1 MANTKLT
8 KRKEEGD
15 AQPDESGSDADS
27 ELPQNQGNGDLVDD
41 PYDLSHVHDK
51 CDSLMAK
58 LKALNQAAVNLP
70 TASVVNTSPFVSP
83 IITPIHPDMSTKVQ
97 TEKSEEVA
105 TDAVSD
111 ELTNYLTGGLVLTNP
126 VVVENLGETQNNGE
140 NEAVKPKETVVIDR
154 VGIRQPLKSIG
165 DMLNEIVPDKGK
177 NKKKD
182 DHIQESNIIVSTPVF
197 DQCVSDFSMKQK
209 KTPTFKELEQIDKKQ
224 KGTGRGG
231 GRPVS
236 PMGPAPGSGRGRGK
250 PPTLKKK
257 VPGKEQSSR
266 KYDPFSALA
275 NATKKSAKAAKRK
288 RPLDDEE
295 YQKSAGKAPR
305 KLIPAKLAKK
315 SKTSTGAIKKPH
327 RYRPGTVA
335 LRQIRK
341 FQKSTELLCRK
352 LCVARLVREITQN
365 FKMGLRF
372 QASALLA
379 IQEAMEAWLVRL
391 MEDMN
396 LCVIHAKRVTI
407 QPRDLKLVC
416 RIRVNNGV
424 DMFLDPNW
432 S

>member
-15 AQPDESGSDADS
+15 AQPDGSGSDSDS

-41 PYDLSHVHDK
+41 AYDLSYVHDK

-83 IITPIHPDMSTKVQ
+83 IITPIHPDMSTKVH
-97 TEKSEEVA
+97 EKSEEVA

-126 VVVENLGETQNNGE
+126 VVVENLGEIQNNGE
-140 NEAVKPKETVVIDR
+140 NEAVKPKEVVVIDR

-165 DMLNEIVPDKGK
+165 DMLNEIIPDKGK
-177 NKKKD
+177 KKKD
-182 DHIQESNIIVSTPVF
+182 DHIQESNIMVSTPVF

-209 KTPTFKELEQIDKKQ
+209 KTPTFKELEQGEKKQ

-236 PMGPAPGSGRGRGK
+236 PVGPAPGSGRGRGK

-257 VPGKEQSSR
+257 VPGKGQSSR
-266 KYDPFSALA
+266 KYDAFSALA
-275 NATKKSAKAAKRK
+275 KATEKSAKAAKRK
-288 RPLDDEE
+288 RPEDEE
-295 YQKSAGKAPR
+295 EKEAGKAPR
-305 KLIPAKLAKK
+305 KLIPAKLARKN
-315 SKTSTGAIKKPH
+315 KTSTGAIKKPH

-341 FQKSTELLCRK
+341 FQRSTELLCRK
-352 LCVARLVREITQN
+352 LCVARLIREITQN
-365 FKMGLRF
+365 FRMGLRF

-396 LCVIHAKRVTI
+396 LCAIHAKRVTV
-407 QPRDLKLVC
+407 QPRDLKLVR

-432 S
+432 G

>member
-15 AQPDESGSDADS
+15 AQPDESGSDSDS

-41 PYDLSHVHDK
+41 SYDLSHVHDK

-70 TASVVNTSPFVSP
+70 TASVVSTSPFVSP

-126 VVVENLGETQNNGE
+126 VVVENLGEIQNNGE

-154 VGIRQPLKSIG
+154 AGIRQPLKSIG

-209 KTPTFKELEQIDKKQ
+209 KTPTFKELEQNEKKQ

-236 PMGPAPGSGRGRGK
+236 PTGPAPGSGRGRGK
-250 PPTLKKK
+250 PPTPKKK

-275 NATKKSAKAAKRK
+275 TATKQSAKAAKRK
-288 RPLDDEE
+288 RPVDDEE
-295 YQKSAGKAPR
+295 YQKGAAKAPR
-305 KLIPAKLAKK
+305 KPIPAKPAKK

-335 LRQIRK
+335 L
-341 FQKSTELLCRK
+341 
-352 LCVARLVREITQN
+352 
-365 FKMGLRF
+365 
-372 QASALLA
+372 
-379 IQEAMEAWLVRL
+379 
-391 MEDMN
+391 
-396 LCVIHAKRVTI
+396 
-407 QPRDLKLVC
+407 
-416 RIRVNNGV
+416 
-424 DMFLDPNW
+424 
-432 S
+432 

>member
-1 MANTKLT
+1 MYHLC
-8 KRKEEGD
+8 GWVL
-15 AQPDESGSDADS
+15 DS
-27 ELPQNQGNGDLVDD
+27 NVGQNQGNGDLVD
-41 PYDLSHVHDK
+41 DLSHVHDK
-51 CDSLMAK
+51 CDSLMVK

-83 IITPIHPDMSTKVQ
+83 IITPIHPDRSTKVH
-97 TEKSEEVA
+97 EKSEEVA

-165 DMLNEIVPDKGK
+165 DMLNEIVPDKDK

-209 KTPTFKELEQIDKKQ
+209 KTPTFKELEQSEKKQ

-236 PMGPAPGSGRGRGK
+236 PKGPAPGSGRGRGK

-257 VPGKEQSSR
+257 VPGKGQSSR

-275 NATKKSAKAAKRK
+275 KATEKSAKAAKRK
-288 RPLDDEE
+288 RPVDEEE
-295 YQKSAGKAPR
+295 YQKDAGKAPR
-305 KLIPAKLAKK
+305 KLIPAKLARKNK
-315 SKTSTGAIKKPH
+315 PSTGAIKKPH

-341 FQKSTELLCRK
+341 FQKSTELLCQK

-365 FKMGLRF
+365 FRMDLRF

-396 LCVIHAKRVTI
+396 LCAIHAKRVTI
-407 QPRDLKLVC
+407 QPRDLKLVR

-432 S
+432 G

>member
-1 MANTKLT
+1 MK
-8 KRKEEGD
+8 KRKRRERPPEK
-15 AQPDESGSDADS
+15 PDGSGSDSDS

-41 PYDLSHVHDK
+41 DLSHVHDK

-83 IITPIHPDMSTKVQ
+83 IITPIHPDMSTKVH
-97 TEKSEEVA
+97 EKSEEVA

-140 NEAVKPKETVVIDR
+140 NEAVKPKEVVVIDR

-165 DMLNEIVPDKGK
+165 DMLNEIIPDKGK

-182 DHIQESNIIVSTPVF
+182 DHIQESNIMVSTPVF
-197 DQCVSDFSMKQK
+197 DQCVSDFSTKQK
-209 KTPTFKELEQIDKKQ
+209 KTPMFKELEQSEKKQ

-257 VPGKEQSSR
+257 VPGKGQSSR

-275 NATKKSAKAAKRK
+275 KATEKSAKAAKRK
-288 RPLDDEE
+288 RPVDEE
-295 YQKSAGKAPR
+295 EKEAGKAPR
-305 KLIPAKLAKK
+305 KLIPAKLARKN
-315 SKTSTGAIKKPH
+315 KTSTGAIKKPH

-341 FQKSTELLCRK
+341 FQRSTELLCRK
-352 LCVARLVREITQN
+352 LCVARLIREITQN
-365 FKMGLRF
+365 FRMGLRF

-396 LCVIHAKRVTI
+396 LCAIHAKRVTV
-407 QPRDLKLVC
+407 QPRDLKLVR
-416 RIRVNNGV
+416 RIWVNNGV

-432 S
+432 G

>member
-15 AQPDESGSDADS
+15 AQPDESGSDSDS

-126 VVVENLGETQNNGE
+126 VVVENLGEIQNNGE

-177 NKKKD
+177 TKKKD

-209 KTPTFKELEQIDKKQ
+209 KN
-224 KGTGRGG
+224 
-231 GRPVS
+231 
-236 PMGPAPGSGRGRGK
+236 
-250 PPTLKKK
+250 
-257 VPGKEQSSR
+257 
-266 KYDPFSALA
+266 A
-275 NATKKSAKAAKRK
+275 NVQRT
-288 RPLDDEE
+288 
-295 YQKSAGKAPR
+295 
-305 KLIPAKLAKK
+305 
-315 SKTSTGAIKKPH
+315 
-327 RYRPGTVA
+327 
-335 LRQIRK
+335 
-341 FQKSTELLCRK
+341 
-352 LCVARLVREITQN
+352 
-365 FKMGLRF
+365 
-372 QASALLA
+372 
-379 IQEAMEAWLVRL
+379 
-391 MEDMN
+391 
-396 LCVIHAKRVTI
+396 
-407 QPRDLKLVC
+407 
-416 RIRVNNGV
+416 
-424 DMFLDPNW
+424 
-432 S
+432 